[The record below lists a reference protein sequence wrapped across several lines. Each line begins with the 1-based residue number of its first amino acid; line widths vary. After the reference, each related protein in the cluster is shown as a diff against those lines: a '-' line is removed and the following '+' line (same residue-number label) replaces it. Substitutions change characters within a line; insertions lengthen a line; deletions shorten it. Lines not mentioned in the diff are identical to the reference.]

1 MSRFQI
7 QVWFYRYRDSPALS
21 SSSST
26 SSSSS
31 STCSSSSC
39 TCTYTYLESP
49 QDIRDFPDD
58 DDDTSDTPGSPDSNN
73 NTQILIRE
81 RRGISDNHVQ
91 WISPS
96 AIEAVSPFQGMS
108 WAHGVVRC
116 GDGVNDVGQM
126 LWLRSDQAL
135 QRGQTSCPAVNL
147 ELLRSVEVRIRM
159 FSFSIPIPGEG

>member
-49 QDIRDFPDD
+49 DD
-58 DDDTSDTPGSPDSNN
+58 DDDTSDTPGSPGNNN